1 MTQSRRMLVLR
12 AVVEDY
18 IRSQEP
24 VGSTSLTRDHD
35 LGVSSATI
43 RNDMAALEDEG
54 YLIQP
59 HTSAGRVPTEKGY
72 RYFVDRLA
80 TVVPLSEAQRRG
92 INSFLSGSV
101 SLKDALQRSAR
112 LLSEITG
119 QVAVVA
125 SPSLAKATLRHV
137 EMVPV
142 AMTTLLAVVITDTGR
157 VAQHG
162 LTIASM
168 PAVDEI
174 NRLSNTVN
182 EQCDG
187 LSLSKSAETVRSIAA
202 SAGYES
208 VRGVADALADAFESM
223 ALDERANELYMSG
236 TSHLAH
242 SRSLADLAP
251 LFDALEEQVVLMKL
265 MSNLSEET
273 NASGVGVA
281 IGSEMHT
288 RTTACFRGQQWL
300 WAQRSGGRTGGER
313 SRRRTRN
320 RIRDG
325 EPDERH
331 GTHRL
336 RWLHRADP
344 HGLRG
349 HYGRRQGRSQIF
361 DRLPL
366 RGPDSR
372 LTAVCGTMTRR
383 PNEHK
388 GSIKWQIITRRWVW
402 NAAPVT
408 TRSRRHT
415 ASSAVSTTPTSRAL
429 SSRTSSRK

>member
-1 MTQSRRMLVLR
+1 MTQSRRLLVLR

-24 VGSTSLTRDHD
+24 VGSTSLTRQHD

-80 TVVPLSEAQRRG
+80 TVVPLNEAQRRG

-162 LTIASM
+162 LNVTAM
-168 PAVDEI
+168 PTVESV
-174 NRLSNTVN
+174 NRLSAAVN
-182 EQCDG
+182 GQCSG
-187 LSLSKSAETVRSIAA
+187 LSLAQSAETVRSIAGD
-202 SAGYES
+202 AGYDD
-208 VRGVADALADAFESM
+208 VREVADALADAFDSM
-223 ALDERANELYMSG
+223 ASAGRASELYMSG

-242 SRSLADLAP
+242 SQSLADLAP

-273 NASGVGVA
+273 NAAGVGVA

-288 RTTACFRGQQWL
+288 PGLLHASVVSSGYG
-300 WAQRSGGRTGGER
+300 RSAATGESTPGE
-313 SRRRTRN
+313 SSPDHGA
-320 RIRDG
+320 DG
-325 EPDERH
+325 EPIAFV
-331 GTHRL
+331 GSIGPTHMNY
-336 RWLHRADP
+336 AVTMAAVKAVSK
-344 HGLRG
+344 
-349 HYGRRQGRSQIF
+349 Y
-361 DRLPL
+361 
-366 RGPDSR
+366 
-372 LTAVCGTMTRR
+372 LTAFIG
-383 PNEHK
+383 E
-388 GSIKWQIITRRWVW
+388 
-402 NAAPVT
+402 
-408 TRSRRHT
+408 
-415 ASSAVSTTPTSRAL
+415 ASPGD
-429 SSRTSSRK
+429 